1 MNSAFLNKIGLGN
14 VDIGHLFLIL
24 FILLIIL
31 ILGVGYI
38 IYENIRFRI
47 AYKKFMKGSTADS
60 LEEKIFQMCE
70 EQDSLRKLG
79 IKHSRE
85 IKELYAKHQ
94 SAFQKVGLVKYDAF
108 KEMGGKLS
116 FCCIS

>member
-1 MNSAFLNKIGLGN
+1 M
-14 VDIGHLFLIL
+14 HLT
-24 FILLIIL
+24 
-31 ILGVGYI
+31 
-38 IYENIRFRI
+38 EQRS
-47 AYKKFMKGSTADS
+47 STLQQAA
-60 LEEKIFQMCE
+60 EVT
-70 EQDSLRKLG
+70 LRKLG

-116 FCCIS
+116 FCLVLLDENDTGILINSIHNTSGCFCYSKKIKNGKCDIVLGEEEQLAVDICPSVGLTA

>member
-70 EQDSLRKLG
+70 EQDSLESLASSIQGKSKSFMQN
-79 IKHSRE
+79 ISQHSR
-85 IKELYAKHQ
+85 K
-94 SAFQKVGLVKYDAF
+94 
-108 KEMGGKLS
+108 
-116 FCCIS
+116 